1 MPVPDYTRSRAYRAA
16 ACTHLPFGVSS
27 TPRGRQSPVPVVIE
41 EAQGVHLTD
50 LDGNR
55 YIDFTLG
62 YGPLLL
68 GHTPDCVQA
77 AVTRE
82 MARGLR
88 TATVHRGEAALAD
101 LLAECVPTAEQT
113 AFVTTGTEAVQLALR
128 IARAA
133 TGRLKIAKFRANY
146 HGWIDNL
153 HVAGTPGNDGA
164 CTSGQDPAASADVV
178 LFDWGD
184 AAQVGALD
192 SSFAAVILE
201 PAAINPGCFAPPPG
215 FLEAVRVITRKHGI
229 VLIFDEVI
237 TGFRLGLGGAQQRY
251 GVLPDLTVLGKVL
264 GGGLPIGAVAG
275 RRDIMHDVATGRL
288 LHRGTF
294 NGNPLSLAAGFAA
307 ISHLRTYAST
317 LYPRLDVMAAGL
329 SAHVNAQAMRAGV
342 AACAQVVGSA
352 VQLFVGTKGLTCID
366 DLTQVDRA
374 ETARL
379 TDALLQ
385 RGIYALPRGLMY
397 LGAPHDDTDMAATYH
412 ALSEALETL
421 RTPPIQQGS

>member
-1 MPVPDYTRSRAYRAA
+1 MPAPDYTRSRAYRAA

-27 TPRGRQSPVPVVIE
+27 TPRGRQTPVPVVIE
-41 EAQGVHLTD
+41 DAQGVHLTD

-77 AVTRE
+77 AVSRE

-101 LLAECVPTAEQT
+101 LLADCVPTAEQT

-153 HVAGTPGNDGA
+153 HIAGAPDNDGPS
-164 CTSGQDPAASADVV
+164 TIGQDPAASADVV

-184 AAQVGALD
+184 AAQMASLD

-215 FLEAVRVITRKHGI
+215 FLEAVRIATREHGI

-275 RRDIMHDVATGRL
+275 RRDIMHDVASGRL

-307 ISHLRTYAST
+307 VSHLRIHAET
-317 LYPRLDVMAAGL
+317 LYPRLDAMAAEL
-329 SAHVNAQAMRAGV
+329 CAHVNTQAARTGIP
-342 AACAQVVGSA
+342 ACAQAVGSA
-352 VQLFVGTKGLTCID
+352 VQLFVGTKGLTCIG

-374 ETARL
+374 ATGRL

-385 RGIYALPRGLMY
+385 RGIYTLPRGLMY
-397 LGAPHDDTDMAATYH
+397 LGTPHDDDDMATTRQ

-421 RTPPIQQGS
+421 RTPPTRQGP